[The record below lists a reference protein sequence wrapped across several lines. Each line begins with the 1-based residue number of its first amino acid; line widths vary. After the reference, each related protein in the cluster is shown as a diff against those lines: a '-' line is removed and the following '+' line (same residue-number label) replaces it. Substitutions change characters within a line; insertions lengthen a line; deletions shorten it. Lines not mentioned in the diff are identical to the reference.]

1 MTDNASAAVAG
12 GEAVGNVPALLARPT
27 WADGLTGKQ
36 RAFVEHWL
44 SNGFSGRRAA
54 IAAGY
59 APGSADV
66 EASRQLANAK
76 VASAIE
82 MALGELG
89 IARVWVLRELAA
101 IARGVATDV
110 AEWSEA
116 GVKVKPSSELTRD
129 EAALVESVEQEAT
142 EFGPR
147 VRIKLRDKLAALN
160 ALARALGLHRADGIA
175 INSGGAPVQVVIKGD
190 DAAVL

>member
-1 MTDNASAAVAG
+1 MTDDASTTVIGDEQAAKT
-12 GEAVGNVPALLARPT
+12 PALAGRPT

-44 SNGFSGRRAA
+44 ANGFNGRRAA
-54 IAAGY
+54 VAAGY

-89 IARVWVLRELAA
+89 IARIWILRELAA

-129 EAALVESVEQEAT
+129 EAALVESIEEEAT

-147 VRIKLRDKLAALN
+147 VKVKLRDKLAALN
-160 ALARALGLHRADGIA
+160 ALARALGLHRGDGIA
-175 INSGGAPVQVVIKGD
+175 INSGGAPVQVIIQGD

>member
-1 MTDNASAAVAG
+1 MTETMSESAT
-12 GEAVGNVPALLARPT
+12 VPVPIERST

-44 SNGFSGRRAA
+44 ANGFNGRRAA
-54 IAAGY
+54 VAAGY

-76 VASAIE
+76 VAAAIE
-82 MALGELG
+82 LALGEVG
-89 IARVWVLRELAA
+89 VARQWVLMEIAA
-101 IARGVATDV
+101 IARGVAIDV
-110 AEWSEA
+110 VEWNA
-116 GVKVKPSSELTRD
+116 TGVKVKPSSELTRD
-129 EAALVESVEQEAT
+129 EAALVESIEQEAT

-147 VRIKLRDKLAALN
+147 VKVKLRDKLAALN
-160 ALARALGLHRADGIA
+160 SLAKALGLHRGGEMKLA
-175 INSGGAPVQVVIKGD
+175 INSGGAPVQVNLTAE